1 MFIAFM
7 SEVCLIK
14 ANAPHMDVGRKTFK
28 LQEPRERQHNC
39 NDKIKTLIATRMS
52 RFILGTVKVIP
63 ATTYTFA
70 TSCIF
75 THTATK
81 GSYFLRKRIYN
92 IVTDFLSFGHSD
104 PTTNRAVP
112 DRKLIRMKVITGLNQ
127 TCCWY

>member
-39 NDKIKTLIATRMS
+39 NDKIKTLIATGMS

-63 ATTYTFA
+63 ATTYTAGPYNVASHLQRAAFSLTQQQRGA
-70 TSCIF
+70 IF
-75 THTATK
+75 
-81 GSYFLRKRIYN
+81 
-92 IVTDFLSFGHSD
+92 
-104 PTTNRAVP
+104 
-112 DRKLIRMKVITGLNQ
+112 
-127 TCCWY
+127 